1 MSLVVSNKYELL
13 NWKDRIWKVGPD
25 DKLIPKRDENNQ
37 IIYNPL
43 TGQPEYEYLE
53 NGTRV
58 NAKRLNHMDKGIYS
72 AHDYIVEL
80 QATIRRMQIQ
90 MELDGRVPG
99 NSGTFA
105 DTLDGSSNKISLDKA
120 LTDIIEAVEIG
131 TTTLKVASVDGFKPF
146 TQVTIFDDE
155 HSEDVV
161 ITEVGTNTLKIQAL
175 KNAYKKGAKVARS
188 NVAIDIVNAEMSVG
202 DWQTFNVDLVE
213 VV

>member
-1 MSLVVSNKYELL
+1 MSLVVSNNYELL
-13 NWKDRIWKVGPD
+13 NWKDRIWKIGPGGQ
-25 DKLIPKRDENNQ
+25 LIPKTDENGQ
-37 IIYNPL
+37 ISYNPL

-58 NAKRLNHMDKGIYS
+58 NAKRLNHMDDGIYM
-72 AHDYIVEL
+72 AHDLIVEM

-105 DTLDGSSNKISLDKA
+105 DTLDGSTNKIMLDKA
-120 LTDIIEAVEIG
+120 MTDIIEAVAIG
-131 TTTLKVASVDGFKPF
+131 TTTLKVASVDGFIPF

-161 ITEVGTNTLKIQAL
+161 ITEIGTGTIKVQAL
-175 KNAYKKGAKVARS
+175 KNEYKKGAKVARS
-188 NVAIDIVNAEMSVG
+188 NVQIDTVNAEMGVG
-202 DWQTFNVDLVE
+202 DWQTYNVELVE

>member
-1 MSLVVSNKYELL
+1 MRLIVSNNYELVK
-13 NWKDRIWKVGPD
+13 WKDRIWKRGPGG
-25 DKLIPKRDENNQ
+25 KLIPQKDENGE

-43 TGQPEYEYLE
+43 TGQPEYEYIE

-58 NAKRLNHMDKGIYS
+58 NAKRLNHMDEGIYS

-105 DTLDGSSNKISLDKA
+105 DTLDGSSNKIKLDNA
-120 LTDIIEAVEIG
+120 LTDIIEAVTAG
-131 TTTLKVASVDGFKPF
+131 TTTLKVASVDGFTPF
-146 TQVTIFDDE
+146 TQVTIFDDVAK
-155 HSEDVV
+155 EDVV
-161 ITEVGTNTLKIQAL
+161 ITEVGTNTIKVQAL
-175 KNAYKKGAKVARS
+175 KNSYKKGAKVARS
-188 NVAIDIVNAEMSVG
+188 NVEIDTVNAEMGVG
-202 DWQTFNVDLVE
+202 IWQTYSVELVE

>member
-13 NWKDRIWKVGPD
+13 KWKDRIWKIGPD
-25 DKLIPKRDENNQ
+25 GKLIPQRDENDQ
-37 IIYNPL
+37 IKYNPI

-58 NAKRLNHMDKGIYS
+58 NAKRLNHMDEGIYM
-72 AHDYIVEL
+72 AHDLIVEM
-80 QATIRRMQIQ
+80 QAKIRRMEIQ

-99 NSGTFA
+99 NSVTFV
-105 DTLDGSSNKISLDKA
+105 DSLDGNTNKIVLDKA
-120 LTDIIEAVEIG
+120 MTDIIEAVAIG
-131 TTTLKVASVDGFKPF
+131 TTTLKVASVDGFTPF
-146 TQVTIFDDE
+146 TQVTIFDDM

-161 ITEVGTNTLKIQAL
+161 ITEVSKDTIKVQAL

-188 NVAIDIVNAEMSVG
+188 NVQIDTVNAEMGVG
-202 DWQTFNVDLVE
+202 DWHTYNVELVE

>member
-1 MSLVVSNKYELL
+1 MSLVVSNKYVLL
-13 NWKDRIWKVGPD
+13 NWKDRIWKIGPD
-25 DKLIPKRDENNQ
+25 GKLIPQRDGNNQ
-37 IIYNPL
+37 IKYNPI

-58 NAKRLNHMDKGIYS
+58 NAKRLNHMDEGIFL
-72 AHDYIVEL
+72 AHDYIVGL

-105 DTLDGSSNKISLDKA
+105 DTLDGSSNKIKLDTA
-120 LTDIIEAVEIG
+120 LTDIIEAVAIG
-131 TTTLKVASVDGFKPF
+131 TTTLKVASVEGFIAF
-146 TQVTIFDDE
+146 TQVTIFDDVAT
-155 HSEDVV
+155 EDVV
-161 ITEVGTNTLKIQAL
+161 ITEVGTNTIKVQAL

-188 NVAIDIVNAEMSVG
+188 NVLVDMVNAEMGVG
-202 DWQTFNVDLVE
+202 NWQIFNVELVE

>member
-13 NWKDRIWKVGPD
+13 FWRDRIWKIGPD
-25 DKLIPKRDENNQ
+25 GKLIPQRDENNQ

-53 NGTRV
+53 TGTRV
-58 NAKRLNHMDKGIYS
+58 NAKRLNHMDNGIYL
-72 AHDYIVEL
+72 AHDYIVDL
-80 QATIRRMQIQ
+80 KATIRRMQIQ

-105 DTLDGSSNKISLDKA
+105 DTLDGSSNKIKLDKA
-120 LTDIIEAVEIG
+120 LTDIIEVVTAG
-131 TTTLKVASVDGFKPF
+131 ATTLKVASVDGFKPF

-155 HSEDVV
+155 HIEDVV
-161 ITEVGTNTLKIQAL
+161 ITEVGTGTIKVQAL
-175 KNAYKKGAKVARS
+175 QNAYKKGAKVARS
-188 NVAIDIVNAEMSVG
+188 NVSIDTINAEMGVG
-202 DWQTFNVDLVE
+202 DWQTFSVELVE